1 MSHSICKNI
10 KQIEQ
15 EMGNTQLVVVSKYRS
30 LPELQEVYDGGHRHY
45 GENRVQELTTKYE
58 NLPKD
63 IHWHL
68 IGHLQSNKVKYIAPF
83 IYLIHSIDSLK
94 LLKEVD
100 KEARKHQ
107 RVISFLFQMHI
118 AQEET
123 KFGLSK
129 TELDEILLDPEYIN
143 LTHVACKGLM
153 GMASNT
159 EDIDQVKKEF
169 EYLNSV
175 YTELKDKHHYD
186 TLSMGMSG
194 DYLTAIAEGSN
205 LIRVGSKIFSVQ

>member
-15 EMGNTQLVVVSKYRS
+15 EIGNTQLVVVSKYRS
-30 LPELQEVYDGGHRHY
+30 LPELQEVYDCGHRHF
-45 GENRVQELTTKYE
+45 GENRVQELTSKYE

-63 IHWHL
+63 IQWHL

-83 IYLIHSIDSLK
+83 VYLIHSIDSLK

-129 TELDEILLDPEYIN
+129 TELDEILLDQEYIN

-194 DYLTAIAEGSN
+194 DYLTAITEGSN

>member
-15 EMGNTQLVVVSKYRS
+15 EIGNTQLVVVSKYRS

-83 IYLIHSIDSLK
+83 VYLIHSIDSLK

>member
-15 EMGNTQLVVVSKYRS
+15 EIGNTQLVVVSKYRS
-30 LPELQEVYDGGHRHY
+30 LPELQEVYDCGHRHF
-45 GENRVQELTTKYE
+45 GENRVQELTSKYE

-63 IHWHL
+63 IQWHL

-83 IYLIHSIDSLK
+83 VYLIHSIDSLK

-129 TELDEILLDPEYIN
+129 TELDEILLDQEYIN

-194 DYLTAIAEGSN
+194 DYLTAITEGSN
-205 LIRVGSKIFSVQ
+205 LIRVGSKIFSV

>member
-15 EMGNTQLVVVSKYRS
+15 EIGNTQLVVVSKYRS
-30 LPELQEVYDGGHRHY
+30 LPELQEVYDFGHRHF
-45 GENRVQELTTKYE
+45 GENRVQELASKYE

-63 IHWHL
+63 IQWHL

-83 IYLIHSIDSLK
+83 VYLIHSIDSLK

-129 TELDEILLDPEYIN
+129 TELDEILLDQEYIN

-194 DYLTAIAEGSN
+194 DYLTAITEGSN

>member
-15 EMGNTQLVVVSKYRS
+15 EIGNTQLVVVSKYRS

-83 IYLIHSIDSLK
+83 VYLIHSIDSLK

-129 TELDEILLDPEYIN
+129 TELDEILLDQEYIN

-153 GMASNT
+153 GMASYT

>member
-15 EMGNTQLVVVSKYRS
+15 EIGNTQLVVVSKYRS
-30 LPELQEVYDGGHRHY
+30 LPELQEVYDCGHRHF
-45 GENRVQELTTKYE
+45 GENRVQELTSKYE

-63 IHWHL
+63 IQWHL

-83 IYLIHSIDSLK
+83 VYLIHSIDSLK

-129 TELDEILLDPEYIN
+129 TELDEILLDQEYIN

-194 DYLTAIAEGSN
+194 DYLTAITEGSS

>member
-15 EMGNTQLVVVSKYRS
+15 EIGNTQLVVVSKYRS

-129 TELDEILLDPEYIN
+129 TELDEILLDQEYIN

-153 GMASNT
+153 GMASYT

>member
-15 EMGNTQLVVVSKYRS
+15 EIGNTQLVVVSKYRS
-30 LPELQEVYDGGHRHY
+30 LPELQEVYDCGHRHY

-63 IHWHL
+63 VHWHL

-83 IYLIHSIDSLK
+83 VYLIHSIDSLK

-118 AQEET
+118 SQEET

-129 TELDEILLDPEYIN
+129 TELDEILLDLEYIN

>member
-15 EMGNTQLVVVSKYRS
+15 EIGNTQLVVVSKYRS
-30 LPELQEVYDGGHRHY
+30 LPELQEVYDCGHRHY

-83 IYLIHSIDSLK
+83 VYLIHSIDSLK

-107 RVISFLFQMHI
+107 RVISFYFKC
-118 AQEET
+118 T
-123 KFGLSK
+123 
-129 TELDEILLDPEYIN
+129 
-143 LTHVACKGLM
+143 
-153 GMASNT
+153 
-159 EDIDQVKKEF
+159 
-169 EYLNSV
+169 
-175 YTELKDKHHYD
+175 
-186 TLSMGMSG
+186 
-194 DYLTAIAEGSN
+194 
-205 LIRVGSKIFSVQ
+205 

>member
-15 EMGNTQLVVVSKYRS
+15 EIGNTQLVVVSKYRS

-153 GMASNT
+153 GMASYT

>member
-15 EMGNTQLVVVSKYRS
+15 EIGNTQLVVVSKYRS

-205 LIRVGSKIFSVQ
+205 LIRVGSKIFSV

>member
-15 EMGNTQLVVVSKYRS
+15 EIGNTQLVVVSKYRS
-30 LPELQEVYDGGHRHY
+30 LPELQEVYDCGHRHF
-45 GENRVQELTTKYE
+45 GENRVQELTSKYE
-58 NLPKD
+58 ILPKD
-63 IHWHL
+63 IQWHL

-83 IYLIHSIDSLK
+83 VYLIHSIDSLK

-100 KEARKHQ
+100 KEGKKHQ
-107 RVISFLFQMHI
+107 RVIPFLFQMHI

-123 KFGLSK
+123 KFGLSE
-129 TELDEILLDPEYIN
+129 TELVELLQDPAYTS
-143 LTHVACKGLM
+143 LSQVSCKGLM

-159 EDIDQVKKEF
+159 EDIDHVKKEF
-169 EYLNSV
+169 EYLNSL
-175 YTELKDKHHYD
+175 YLKLKDQYNFD

-194 DYLTAIAEGSN
+194 DYLTAIDAGSTV
-205 LIRVGSKIFSVQ
+205 IRVGSKVFSVH

>member
-15 EMGNTQLVVVSKYRS
+15 EIGNTQLVVVSKYRS
-30 LPELQEVYDGGHRHY
+30 LPELQEVYDCGHRHY
-45 GENRVQELTTKYE
+45 GENRVQELTNKYE

-83 IYLIHSIDSLK
+83 IYLIHSMDSLK

-129 TELDEILLDPEYIN
+129 TELDEILLDQEYIN

-159 EDIDQVKKEF
+159 ADIDQVKKEF

>member
-1 MSHSICKNI
+1 MSHSICENI

-15 EMGNTQLVVVSKYRS
+15 EIGNTQLVVVSKYRS
-30 LPELQEVYDGGHRHY
+30 LPELQEVYDFGHRHF
-45 GENRVQELTTKYE
+45 GENRVQELASKYG

-63 IHWHL
+63 IQWHL

-83 IYLIHSIDSLK
+83 IHLIHSIASLK
-94 LLKEVD
+94 LLKEVN
-100 KEARKHQ
+100 KEAKKHQ
-107 RVISFLFQMHI
+107 RVIPFLFQMHI

-123 KFGLSK
+123 KFGLFK
-129 TELDEILLDPEYIN
+129 TELDEVLHDPEYTN
-143 LTHVACKGLM
+143 LTHVSCKGLM

-169 EYLNSV
+169 DYLSSL
-175 YTELKDKHHYD
+175 YIGWKDKHHFD

-194 DYLTAIAEGSN
+194 DYLTAIAAGST
-205 LIRVGSKIFSVQ
+205 LIRVGSKVFSVH

>member
-15 EMGNTQLVVVSKYRS
+15 EIGNTQLVVVSKYRS
-30 LPELQEVYDGGHRHY
+30 LPELQEVYDCGHRHY

-159 EDIDQVKKEF
+159 EDNDQVKKEF

-205 LIRVGSKIFSVQ
+205 LIRVGSKIFSV

>member
-15 EMGNTQLVVVSKYRS
+15 EIGNTQLVVVSKYRS

-153 GMASNT
+153 GMASYT

-205 LIRVGSKIFSVQ
+205 LIRVGSKIFSV

>member
-15 EMGNTQLVVVSKYRS
+15 EIGNTQLVVVSKYRS

-159 EDIDQVKKEF
+159 EDNDQVKKEF

>member
-159 EDIDQVKKEF
+159 EDINQVKKEF

>member
-15 EMGNTQLVVVSKYRS
+15 EIGNTQLVVVSKYRS

-129 TELDEILLDPEYIN
+129 TELDEILLDQEYIN

-153 GMASNT
+153 GMASYT

-205 LIRVGSKIFSVQ
+205 LIRVGSKIFSV

>member
-15 EMGNTQLVVVSKYRS
+15 EIGNTQLVVVSKYRS
-30 LPELQEVYDGGHRHY
+30 LPELQEVYDCGHRHY

-129 TELDEILLDPEYIN
+129 TELDEILLDQEY
-143 LTHVACKGLM
+143 THVACKGLM